1 MPAATRSSTRS
12 LASSAPPE
20 TVQAATKRK
29 ASTSTKDKAKKAKT
43 IQEAVEQQISP
54 AVPPSS
60 GAAPVLIP
68 ARLSFSFEDAKQH
81 LISADPRFEDV
92 FGKLKCTPFEVLEQV
107 HPFRS
112 LATSIIAQQISW
124 KAARSINHK
133 FKRLYDPSLPEN
145 VADYSDNSA
154 TSFFPSPEQVAATD
168 PSLLRS
174 AGLSGRKG
182 EYVQDLAS
190 RFADG
195 RLSTERLIEATDED
209 LFELLIAVKG
219 VGKWTVDMFAIFS
232 LRRSNILPVGDLGVQ
247 RGVIRWFLSLHSPTY
262 NYTLSDKKNE
272 SRPSKPKKKM
282 KTQSEE
288 EEEAEEENDK
298 TTSVADIERPL
309 TPDVSSAP
317 PGGLPSTPKTD
328 TGAPALPPAF
338 TPSINKTLHKAQN
351 TSFVPEPLPE
361 GLTVTALK
369 ARLDGKK
376 KIKGA
381 LLTPA
386 EMEGLTASWKP
397 YRSLAVYYMWAL
409 ADGDDS

>member
-12 LASSAPPE
+12 LARSAPLE
-20 TVQAATKRK
+20 TVHTATKRK

-43 IQEAVEQQISP
+43 VQEAVEQQISP
-54 AVPPSS
+54 VVPPSS

-68 ARLSFSFEDAKQH
+68 AQLSFSFEDAKQH

-107 HPFRS
+107 HPFR
-112 LATSIIAQQISW
+112 AQQISW

-133 FKRLYDPSLPEN
+133 FKR
-145 VADYSDNSA
+145 DNSA

-195 RLSTERLIEATDED
+195 RLSTEKLMNATDED

-219 VGKWTVDMFAIFS
+219 VGKVFDMFAIFS
-232 LRRSNILPVGDLGVQ
+232 LRRPNILPVGDLGVQ
-247 RGVIRWFLSLHSPTY
+247 RGVLRWFLSLHSPTY

-272 SRPSKPKKKM
+272 STPSKPKKKK

-288 EEEAEEENDK
+288 EEEIDK

-338 TPSINKTLHKAQN
+338 TPSINRTLHKVEN

-361 GLTVTALK
+361 GLTVGALK
-369 ARLDGKK
+369 SRLDGKK

-386 EMEGLTASWKP
+386 EMEGLSASWKP
-397 YRSLAVYYMWAL
+397 YRSLGTPSSHL
-409 ADGDDS
+409 SFRCS

>member
-1 MPAATRSSTRS
+1 MPAVTRSSTRS
-12 LASSAPPE
+12 LASSVPPE
-20 TVQAATKRK
+20 TVQAASKRK

-54 AVPPSS
+54 VVPPSS

-92 FGKLKCTPFEVLEQV
+92 FGKLKCTPFEDLEQV

-145 VADYSDNSA
+145 VADYTDNSA
-154 TSFFPSPEQVAATD
+154 TSFFPSPGQVAATD
-168 PSLLRS
+168 PTLLRS

-195 RLSTERLIEATDED
+195 RLSTEKLIEASDED

-232 LRRSNILPVGDLGVQ
+232 LRRPNILPVGDLGVQ

-272 SRPSKPKKKM
+272 SKPSKPKKKK

-288 EEEAEEENDK
+288 EEGEDNDK

-338 TPSINKTLHKAQN
+338 TPSINRTLHKVQN

-361 GLTVTALK
+361 GLTTAALK

-381 LLTPA
+381 LLTPV
-386 EMEGLTASWKP
+386 EMEGLTAPWKP

>member
-1 MPAATRSSTRS
+1 MPATTRSSTRS
-12 LASSAPPE
+12 LANSAPSE

-29 ASTSTKDKAKKAKT
+29 APASTKDKAKKPKT
-43 IQEAVEQQISP
+43 AQEAVLEQQIP
-54 AVPPSS
+54 PVVPPPSS

-68 ARLSFSFEDAKQH
+68 AQLSFSFEDAKQH
-81 LISADPRFEDV
+81 LISADPRFEDI

-133 FKRLYDPSLPEN
+133 FKRIYDSSLPEN
-145 VADYSDNSA
+145 VADYTDNSA

-195 RLSTERLIEATDED
+195 RLSTEKLIKATDEE
-209 LFELLIAVKG
+209 LLELLIAVKG

-232 LRRSNILPVGDLGVQ
+232 LRRPNILPVGDLGVQ
-247 RGVIRWFLSLHSPTY
+247 RGVIRWFLSLHSSTY
-262 NYTLSDKKNE
+262 NYAISDKKDAG
-272 SRPSKPKKKM
+272 SSSKAKKKKNS
-282 KTQSEE
+282 KT
-288 EEEAEEENDK
+288 EEENDK
-298 TTSVADIERPL
+298 TTSVTDIERPL

-317 PGGLPSTPKTD
+317 PGGLPSTPKKTD
-328 TGAPALPPAF
+328 TETPALPPAF
-338 TPSINKTLHKAQN
+338 TPSINRTLHKVQD

-361 GLTVTALK
+361 GLAVTALK

-386 EMEGLTASWKP
+386 EMEGLTESWKP

>member
-12 LASSAPPE
+12 LASSASPE
-20 TVQAATKRK
+20 TGQTATKRK
-29 ASTSTKDKAKKAKT
+29 TPTSTKDNTKKPKT
-43 IQEAVEQQISP
+43 AQEAVEQQIPPVVS
-54 AVPPSS
+54 PSS

-68 ARLSFSFEDAKQH
+68 AQLSFSFEDAKQH
-81 LISADPRFEDV
+81 LISADPRFEDI

-107 HPFRS
+107 HPFR
-112 LATSIIAQQISW
+112 AQQISW

-133 FKRLYDPSLPEN
+133 FKRIYNPSLPEN
-145 VADYSDNSA
+145 VADYTDDSA

-195 RLSTERLIEATDED
+195 RLSTEKLIKATDED
-209 LFELLIAVKG
+209 LLELLIAVK
-219 VGKWTVDMFAIFS
+219 VDMFAIFS
-232 LRRSNILPVGDLGVQ
+232 LRRPDILAVGDLGVQ

-262 NYTLSDKKNE
+262 NYAISDKKDGG
-272 SRPSKPKKKM
+272 SPSKPKKK
-282 KTQSEE
+282 KNSQLED
-288 EEEAEEENDK
+288 ENDK

-317 PGGLPSTPKTD
+317 PGGLPSTPKKND
-328 TGAPALPPAF
+328 MGAPALPPAF
-338 TPSINKTLHKAQN
+338 TPSINRTLHKVQD

-361 GLTVTALK
+361 GLTVATLK

-409 ADGDDS
+409 ADGDDSSTPSITTE